1 MYTGVSAA
9 WVVPNVTGN
18 GTSTSADGTWIGIGG
33 VTTGDLIQTGTQDV
47 VSVSGTVSTS
57 AFYEMLPQASI
68 TIPGVRVSP
77 GDSVS
82 ATITE
87 LSAGSWNIAFTD
99 RSDSQT
105 YTISVTYASS
115 ESSAEWIEE
124 DPSYAN
130 GSLVPLDN
138 FGSATFSGGTVIT
151 QGSAVTISSSKASP
165 ITLVTTS
172 GKIVAVPSNLTAD
185 GGGFTVTQQ

>member
-1 MYTGVSAA
+1 
-9 WVVPNVTGN
+9 VTGN
-18 GTSTSADGTWIGIGG
+18 GTSNSANGTWIGIGG
-33 VTTGDLIQTGTQDV
+33 VTTGDLIQTGTQDI
-47 VSVSGTVSTS
+47 VSASGTVNTS

-87 LSAGSWNIAFTD
+87 LSAASWNIAFTD
-99 RSDSQT
+99 LSDSQT

-130 GSLVPLDN
+130 GSLVPLAN

-151 QGSAVTISSSKASP
+151 QGSTVTIASSKASP

-172 GKIVAVPSNLTAD
+172 GKVVAVPSNLTAD

>member
-1 MYTGVSAA
+1 
-9 WVVPNVTGN
+9 
-18 GTSTSADGTWIGIGG
+18 
-33 VTTGDLIQTGTQDV
+33 
-47 VSVSGTVSTS
+47 
-57 AFYEMLPQASI
+57 
-68 TIPGVRVSP
+68 
-77 GDSVS
+77 VS